1 MPTRYNPDTAQYRR
15 PSLTTHNRLLPVP
28 TSLAYERNLRAEIH
42 DSLWM
47 LSRQW
52 QMGEFKGEDAGAPAF
67 ARVESSQVQ
76 PTLLSLDPKIAPDF
90 YDVKKTPLEPLVE
103 QEIVGITIFMR
114 IQAGYHFRKLL
125 KTKNLDKHYTAF
137 SDAYPL
143 PVTDLPTWDTEGL
156 DLLKTVQ
163 GSLAD
168 GVLIIEDI
176 ETGRLKNFIT
186 AKFPA
191 DATALM
197 EVAVALLNWL
207 LKAYPSFAM
216 PNNIDTR
223 NPAKPRA
230 WELDQLEYAFS
241 LKVGDKELR
250 SDNYTDGQL
259 DWQDF
264 TWSGSLDL
272 PNAVKKTETFVPVS
286 VRYQGMPRPR
296 YWEMEEGRV
305 NFGAIS
311 MSPTN
316 SLSMAFSEFG
326 LAYSNDWFW
335 IPIPLTINTLCRID
349 KLEVTSVFGDKT
361 IYAAQST
368 PNSDPLSIFSL
379 FQLSNPDNNTAEP
392 ILYLPPTLPKVQEAD
407 TPLERVHFL
416 RDEQSNLAWA
426 IETIV
431 PSMTQRGVQLPLS
444 TPPKNEPTDAEGLIY
459 RLGNVMPDNWTPF
472 IPVRLRDKV
481 GNITNETRLQ
491 RAQMPN
497 QPLPN
502 GQILKDTPPRRG
514 GYLIREEEVSRIG
527 TIIERSWQRSRWL
540 NGKTFTWIGRRK
552 VFGRMD
558 VSSSLA
564 WDFVVRE

>member
-1 MPTRYNPDTAQYRR
+1 MPTKYNPDATYRR

-28 TSLAYERNLRAEIH
+28 TSLEYERNLRAEVH

-76 PTLLSLDPKIAPDF
+76 PTLLKLDATAQTDF

-103 QEIVGITIFMR
+103 QEAIVITTFMK
-114 IQAGYHFRKLL
+114 IQAGYYFSKLL
-125 KTKNLDKHYTAF
+125 KIKNLDKHYDTF
-137 SDAYPL
+137 KIGYPVI
-143 PVTDLPTWDTEGL
+143 PTDLPTWDTEGA
-156 DLLKTVQ
+156 DLLKATQ
-163 GSLAD
+163 GTFVN
-168 GVLIIEDI
+168 GVKVVEDI
-176 ETGRLKNFIT
+176 KGGRLNEFISANFPT
-186 AKFPA
+186 DKAA
-191 DATALM
+191 LMEAATALR
-197 EVAVALLNWL
+197 VWL
-207 LKAYPSFAM
+207 LSTYPTLTETT
-216 PNNIDTR
+216 DT
-223 NPAKPRA
+223 AKPKA

-241 LKVGDKELR
+241 FKVGDKELR

-264 TWSGSLDL
+264 TWSGSAAL
-272 PNAVKKTETFVPVS
+272 PNAVKKVETFVPVS
-286 VRYQGMPRPR
+286 VRYQGMPHPR

-316 SLSMAFSEFG
+316 TLSMAFSEFG

-335 IPIPLTINTLCRID
+335 VPMPLTINTLCRID

-431 PSMTQRGVQLPLS
+431 PSMTQRGVELPLS
-444 TPPKNEPTDAEGLIY
+444 TPPKNEPTDAEGLAY
-459 RLGNVMPDNWTPF
+459 RLGNVIPDNWTPF
-472 IPVRLRDKV
+472 IPVRIN
-481 GNITNETRLQ
+481 GTSETRLQ
-491 RAQMPN
+491 RGQMPN

-527 TIIERSWQRSRWL
+527 TIIERSWQRCRWL
-540 NGKTFTWIGRRK
+540 NGKTFTWVGRRK
-552 VFGRMD
+552 ISGRMEI
-558 VSSSLA
+558 SSGLA